1 MGLPE
6 ENRRMSY
13 RQRVA
18 LKPLAGLLSI
28 VALTVLASGF
38 TESSVRIVGRGAVK
52 AVGVGV
58 FWDVN
63 CTNVV
68 TEIDW
73 GLVEP
78 GSHVNA
84 TIYLKNEGNAP
95 ITLSLD
101 TENWNPSNASDYITL
116 SWSYAGQTMN
126 PGTVININLILMVSS
141 NITGITN
148 FSFDIIITGFG

>member
-1 MGLPE
+1 
-6 ENRRMSY
+6 MSY

-18 LKPLAGLLSI
+18 LKPLAVLLSI

-38 TESSVRIVGRGAVK
+38 MESSVRIAGRGAVK

-78 GSHVNA
+78 GYQVNA
-84 TIYLKNEGNAP
+84 TIYVRNEGNAP

-101 TENWNPSNASDYITL
+101 TENWDPSNASNYITL
-116 SWSYAGQTMN
+116 SWDYTNQTVD
-126 PGTVININLILMVSS
+126 PGTVINVNLILVVSS
-141 NITGITN
+141 NVTGITN
-148 FSFDIIITGFG
+148 FSFDIVITGFG

>member
-1 MGLPE
+1 
-6 ENRRMSY
+6 MSL

-18 LKPLAGLLSI
+18 LKPLAVLLSI
-28 VALTVLASGF
+28 VALTALASGF
-38 TESSVRIVGRGAVK
+38 TGSSVRIVGRGAVK

-116 SWSYAGQTMN
+116 SWDYASQTMN
-126 PGTVININLILMVSS
+126 PGTIMRVNLILAVSS
-141 NITGITN
+141 NVTGITN
-148 FSFDIIITGFG
+148 FTFDIVITGFG

>member
-6 ENRRMSY
+6 EDRRMNF

-18 LKPLAGLLSI
+18 LKPLAVLLSI

-38 TESSVRIVGRGAVK
+38 MESSVRIVGRGAVK

-63 CTNVV
+63 CTNVA

-78 GSHVNA
+78 GYHVNA

-101 TENWNPSNASDYITL
+101 TGNWNPSNASDYITL
-116 SWSYAGQTMN
+116 SWDYANQTLD
-126 PGTVININLILMVSS
+126 PQAVLKTKLTLAVSS
-141 NITGITN
+141 DVTGITN
-148 FSFDIIITGFG
+148 FTFDIVITGTG